1 MLPEESR
8 AIFGGS
14 GAQQIRRSGTGKEG
28 RHGKRRRRPPVGP
41 HSDSR
46 REYRRWANAMLQDH
60 ELLRQLLDRF
70 ECALDSRERASL
82 FHLAMEFHEAHQ
94 RFEHAWDPAPELDP
108 ERLDLEQMTGLIEHL
123 RPEGPAWNA
132 MARAWGARLR
142 ALMEKED
149 QLYCGKR
156 ERERPFAAGW
166 PGDLLECR
174 LSLISE
180 VREAL
185 QS

>member
-1 MLPEESR
+1 MLPEERR
-8 AIFGGS
+8 AIFMGS
-14 GAQQIRRSGTGKEG
+14 GMQQIRRSGTGKEG
-28 RHGKRRRRPPVGP
+28 RHGKRRRRSPVGP

-46 REYRRWANAMLQDH
+46 REYRRWANVMLQDH

-94 RFEHAWDPAPELDP
+94 RFEHAWDPTPELDP

-156 ERERPFAAGW
+156 KQERPFAAGL